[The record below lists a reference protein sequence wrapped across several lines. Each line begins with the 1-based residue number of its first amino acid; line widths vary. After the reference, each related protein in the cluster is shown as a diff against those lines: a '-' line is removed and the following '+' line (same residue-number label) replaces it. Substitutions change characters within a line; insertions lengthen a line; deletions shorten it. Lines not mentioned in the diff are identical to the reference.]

1 MTNSELSKNYWRYY
15 LLLEKRFLETE
26 EYVEI
31 NKRNYK
37 TFSNGFSML
46 IQAIGA
52 ELDNFFKVYCGYN
65 LQERKTITDYAG
77 CILNDYP
84 LITTQKVSVI
94 DRDIDLV
101 PFEKWDNMQP
111 AKSLTWWQVYDDI
124 KHNRHGNI
132 EKANQENTLS
142 MLAALYLLEMKCF
155 MRFVDIG
162 PDGKPTE
169 PDIPTEESK
178 IFVIDDWNNRYTPL
192 GKTFAIIDGCYY
204 EIYQKELDD

>member
-31 NKRNYK
+31 NTYNFK

-65 LQERKTITDYAG
+65 LHDRKTIADYTG
-77 CILNDYP
+77 YILNDYP
-84 LITTQKVSVI
+84 LITTQKI
-94 DRDIDLV
+94 TIINRDINLI
-101 PFEKWDNMQP
+101 PFENWDISQP
-111 AKSLTWWQVYDDI
+111 AKSLPWWQVFDEI

-132 EKANQENTLS
+132 EKANQGNALS

-155 MRFVDIG
+155 MKFVNIG

-178 IFVIDDWNNRYTPL
+178 IFVMDDWNNRYTQL
-192 GKTFAIIDGCYY
+192 GKAFAIIDGCFYEVYY
-204 EIYQKELDD
+204 KEDD